1 MCNHENDV
9 PSPLTPQWLCG
20 NSSTWA
26 HYIQLHHVSK
36 CMSCHKAIVVIT
48 GRANC
53 FHDCIYIMPILLLP
67 DLSTLCVVDHLWPL
81 HIKSLVQTPNDFCLC
96 SLMWVLQ
103 HFDSLGAAILTSL

>member
-1 MCNHENDV
+1 MA
-9 PSPLTPQWLCG
+9 LWQLKQL
-20 NSSTWA
+20 STL
-26 HYIQLHHVSK
+26 YTVT
-36 CMSCHKAIVVIT
+36 SCAQVVVIT

-53 FHDCIYIMPILLLP
+53 FHDWIYIMPILLLP
-67 DLSTLCVVDHLWPL
+67 DLSTLCVVDYLWPL